1 MCMYICECTRVCVVK
16 RRREGGDRAENSFS
30 IYFAKNL
37 DSGSTS
43 DFTSNLVV

>member
-1 MCMYICECTRVCVVK
+1 MCMYIRECTRVCVVK
-16 RRREGGDRAENSFS
+16 RREGRDRAENSFS

>member
-1 MCMYICECTRVCVVK
+1 MCVVK
-16 RRREGGDRAENSFS
+16 RRREGGDRAENSFL